1 MKILYLLTRDL
12 DATGAALRRE
22 HAKEHTVEV
31 VDLLSAGDYDRVVDE
46 IASADL
52 VISW

>member
-12 DATGAALRRE
+12 GATGAVLRQE
-22 HAKEHTVEV
+22 HAKEHVVEV
-31 VDLLSAGDYDRVVDE
+31 IDLLSERNYDRVVDE